1 MAFTFSSRLHAG
13 IFFALATAVS
23 LGAITTQAK
32 IVYLQGGNALTVL
45 LIRFVITSL
54 LTGIWLLGR
63 RFTSDR
69 DISATSDQRP
79 GSIFLVGIAWS
90 AGMLCYLMSVQT
102 ISVSIAALIFYTYPL
117 MVLAVSVIAGQ
128 GRLTLTLLT
137 LFISAFIGL
146 GLALLHGDLKL
157 ELYGVALALMA
168 AVGATVTFY
177 VGAKVASI
185 TDPISLTFKVSVIGL
200 LIIVPLLRGHL
211 AFPDTGGWLA
221 LCGAT
226 ACYVIGILCQF
237 AALSR
242 LAPATAAFILNLE
255 PVVSIVLA
263 NGFLGESLTVR
274 QWIGVSIVMAV
285 LLVSARVANTNRAN

>member
-1 MAFTFSSRLHAG
+1 MTFTSSSRLRTG
-13 IFFALATAVS
+13 ILFALVTAVS

-32 IVYLQGGNALTVL
+32 IVYIQGGNALTVL
-45 LIRFVITSL
+45 LIRFVVTSL
-54 LTGIWLLGR
+54 LTGLWLLGR
-63 RFTSDR
+63 RFTSNREVSVTADR
-69 DISATSDQRP
+69 RY
-79 GSIFLVGIAWS
+79 GLIFLVGIAWS

-128 GRLTLTLLT
+128 GRLSFSLSA
-137 LFISAFIGL
+137 LFVSAFIGL

-157 ELYGVALALMA
+157 EFYGVALALMA
-168 AVGATVTFY
+168 AVGATVTFF
-177 VGAKVASI
+177 VGAKVASS

-200 LIIVPLLRGHL
+200 VIIVPLLRGHL
-211 AFPDTGGWLA
+211 AFPAVDGWLA

-226 ACYVIGILCQF
+226 ACYVVGILCQF

-263 NGFLGESLTVR
+263 NGFLEESLTVR
-274 QWIGVSIVMAV
+274 QWIGVSIVMIV
-285 LLVSARVANTNRAN
+285 ILLSTRVANINRAN